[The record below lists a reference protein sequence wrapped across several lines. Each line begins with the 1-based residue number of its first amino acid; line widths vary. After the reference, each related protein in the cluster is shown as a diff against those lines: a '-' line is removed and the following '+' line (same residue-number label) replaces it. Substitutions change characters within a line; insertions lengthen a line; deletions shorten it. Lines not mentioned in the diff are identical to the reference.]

1 MISCQTLQ
9 GEEHASHN
17 GEGEGYLAILKQTKD
32 WHVKFAGGM
41 DRAGASWLSIHN
53 AGVSGGPC

>member
-17 GEGEGYLAILKQTKD
+17 REGEGYLAILKQTKD

-41 DRAGASWLSIHN
+41 DVLEPPG
-53 AGVSGGPC
+53 